1 MEKKVIKPIYIMFG
15 ILNFVILLSV
25 VNCSKPPVI
34 TVGSCGDVHRSHKLR
49 DIVVDGES
57 VVEGSSNEESSN
69 TNTSSN
75 ETGNVSTNTDDT
87 IVTSDEYGSENT
99 VSAEHSSKNINVNF
113 TSLILMLIMIG
124 GLIWFFAKY
133 KKMN

>member
-1 MEKKVIKPIYIMFG
+1 MFA
-15 ILNFVILLSV
+15 ILCFVILLSV

-34 TVGSCGDVHRSHKLR
+34 TVGSCGNVHRSHKLR

-75 ETGNVSTNTDDT
+75 ETGNVSTNTDD
-87 IVTSDEYGSENT
+87 ILVTSDEYGGENT
-99 VSAEHSSKNINVNF
+99 VSGKHSSENINVNF
-113 TSLILMLIMIG
+113 TSLILIFIMMG
-124 GLIWFFAKY
+124 GLIWFYVKY
-133 KKMN
+133 RKK